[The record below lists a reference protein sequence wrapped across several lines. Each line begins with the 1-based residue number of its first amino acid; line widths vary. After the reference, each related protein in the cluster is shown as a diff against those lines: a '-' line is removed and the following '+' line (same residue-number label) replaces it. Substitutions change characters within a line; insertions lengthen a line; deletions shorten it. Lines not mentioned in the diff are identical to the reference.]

1 MESELLV
8 IVCAS
13 YHACMHACMCVL
25 CTMCEEGARAWPR

>member
-13 YHACMHACMCVL
+13 YHACMHVCVCL
-25 CTMCEEGARAWPR
+25 CTMCEEGARAWSR